1 MDRSAAVRTLIG
13 AGIGVLALYL
23 TLTHLTDVHRVLRTL
38 LTANPRWMAA
48 AGLCEALWFLACVNG
63 WRTTFSP
70 LGEHPPRRW
79 LLTLYTVKL
88 MVNNL
93 LSAGRV
99 LGDAARIYYAARLG
113 WPLRTVVPTVL
124 ADLVLGN
131 LGYLLVVL
139 AATALALSSARVPTA
154 LTTVNAAG
162 LIAGAGLWSL
172 MRSER
177 ACREVYGS
185 VHGAAE
191 SLLRR
196 LGHPVEDA
204 DAFAEST
211 VLVFRSRGAWVA
223 LAHYTAGWAAR
234 ILRLCCVTWAVWPAA
249 PALVPVIMSIAVRG
263 SAVLS
268 VSPAGLGVIEGVTA
282 GALAMLGIDPSRVVA
297 ALLLDRVYATLLPVA
312 LGAVGIVLLERRAG
326 VSDRGRVR

>member
-1 MDRSAAVRTLIG
+1 MDRSTAVRTLIG
-13 AGIGVLALYL
+13 AGVGALSLYL
-23 TLTHLTDVHRVLRTL
+23 TLTYLTDVNRVLRAL
-38 LTANPRWMAA
+38 LDADPLWMAA

-63 WRTTFSP
+63 WRVTFSL
-70 LGEHPPRRW
+70 LGEHPSRRW
-79 LLTLYTVKL
+79 LFTLYTVKL

-93 LSAGRV
+93 LSAGRI
-99 LGDAARIYYAARLG
+99 LGDAVRIYYAARLG
-113 WPLRTVVPTVL
+113 WPLRVVVSTVL

-139 AATALALSSARVPTA
+139 SATALALSSTRVPTA
-154 LTTVNAAG
+154 LMAVNTAG
-162 LIAGAGLWSL
+162 LIAGVGLWSL

-196 LGHPVEDA
+196 LGHPVEDV

-223 LAHYTAGWAAR
+223 LAHYTAGWMAR
-234 ILRLCCVTWAVWPAA
+234 ILRLCCVTWAVWPTA

-268 VSPAGLGVIEGVTA
+268 VSPAGLGIIEGITA
-282 GALAMLGIDPSRVVA
+282 GALATLGIDPSRVVA
-297 ALLLDRVYATLLPVA
+297 ALLLDRVYATLVPVA
-312 LGAVGIVLLERRAG
+312 LGAVGIVLLERRA
-326 VSDRGRVR
+326 RGE